1 MSFSLTACACRT
13 WDNLVYL
20 PEFGLQIIDFDMAV
34 KLDKD
39 TDMVED
45 IVGTKGYMTSEI
57 DKEQGLAYSSLKA
70 DSWSCGWVI
79 KGFLRCMRVGEPY
92 EELKQFASEL
102 TAYNPRKRPPLY
114 S

>member
-13 WDNLVYL
+13 WDNLVYSS
-20 PEFGLQIIDFDMAV
+20 EFGLQIIDFDVVV

-57 DKEQGLAYSSLKA
+57 DKEQGLAYSPLKA